1 MSPRTLNDIGEDGV
15 IQLIHGRWLASL
27 PPRVRKGIGEDC
39 AVLETD
45 GDSLLL
51 VTMDTLIEGIHFTAE
66 TLPPQA
72 LGWKALA
79 VNISDIAAVGGTPH
93 TAFLSIGTKSETEVS
108 FVESF
113 MAGFEAMA
121 TKAGIVLAGGDT
133 VESPSGAVITIT
145 LLGGGLPEH
154 LVYRSGAKIGDDIW
168 VTGTLGN
175 AAAGLFVLLNKKT
188 SELAGY
194 ESLIA
199 ALQRPMPQLEIGK
212 ALGQSRLIH
221 AMIDISDG
229 VAKDLR
235 HICEESGT
243 GALVH
248 ASSIPMSDEMRKL
261 ALMVDKDPLDWALR
275 GGEDY
280 EILFTASPANEKQ
293 VVSLTAEVLGTPA
306 VKIGTIDRED
316 GIQLE
321 TDEGSQLLKP
331 GGYMHFSK

>member
-1 MSPRTLNDIGEDGV
+1 MSPKIVNDLGEDGV
-15 IQLIHGRWLASL
+15 IQLIHGKGLASL
-27 PPRVRKGIGEDC
+27 PSRVRKGIGEDC

-79 VNISDIAAVGGTPH
+79 VNVSDIAAVGGTPH
-93 TAFLSIGTKSETEVS
+93 TAFLSMGIKPETEVS

-121 TKAGIVLAGGDT
+121 AETDIVLAGGDT
-133 VESPSGAVITIT
+133 VESPSGTVITVT

-168 VTGTLGN
+168 VTGPLGN
-175 AAAGLFVLLNKKT
+175 AAAGLFVLLNRNA

-194 ESLIA
+194 ESLIS
-199 ALQRPMPQLEIGK
+199 ALQRPIPRLEIGK
-212 ALGQSRLIH
+212 ALGQSGLVH

-243 GALVH
+243 GALLQA
-248 ASSIPMSDEMRKL
+248 ASLPLSGQLEKL
-261 ALMVDKDPLDWALR
+261 ASLTDKDPAEWALQ

-280 EILFTASPANEKQ
+280 ELLFTASSANKDEI
-293 VVSLTAEVLGTPA
+293 VSLTTKVLGNPA
-306 VKIGTIDRED
+306 AKIGTIVQED
-316 GIQLE
+316 GMWF
-321 TDEGSQLLKP
+321 EGHKGKQPLGP
-331 GGYMHFSK
+331 GGYTHFSK

>member
-1 MSPRTLNDIGEDGV
+1 MSPKTVNDIGEDGV
-15 IQLIHGRWLASL
+15 IQLIRGKGVASL
-27 PPRVRKGIGEDC
+27 PSRVRKGIGEDC

-51 VTMDTLIEGIHFTAE
+51 VTTDTLIEGIHFTAE

-79 VNISDIAAVGGTPH
+79 VNVSDIAAVGGTPH
-93 TAFLSIGTKSETEVS
+93 TAFLSMGIKPETEVS

-121 TKAGIVLAGGDT
+121 AKTDIVLAGGDT
-133 VESPSGAVITIT
+133 VESPSATVITIT
-145 LLGGGLPEH
+145 LLGEGLPEH

-168 VTGTLGN
+168 VTGPLGN
-175 AAAGLFVLLNKKT
+175 AAAGLFVLLNKNA

-199 ALQRPMPQLEIGK
+199 ALQRPIPRLEIGK
-212 ALGQSRLIH
+212 ALGQSGLAH

-243 GALVH
+243 GALLQA
-248 ASSIPMSDEMRKL
+248 ASLPLSGQLERL
-261 ALMVDKDPLDWALR
+261 ASLADKDPTEWALR

-280 EILFTASPANEKQ
+280 ELLFTASSANKDEI
-293 VVSLTAEVLGTPA
+293 VSLTTKVLGNPA
-306 VKIGTIDRED
+306 AKIGTIVQED
-316 GIQLE
+316 GIWLE
-321 TDEGSQLLKP
+321 THEGKQPLRP
-331 GGYMHFSK
+331 GGYRHFSR

>member
-1 MSPRTLNDIGEDGV
+1 MSPKTLNDIGEDGV
-15 IQLIHGRWLASL
+15 IQLIHGKGLASL

-51 VTMDTLIEGIHFTAE
+51 VTTDTLIEGIHFSAE
-66 TLPPQA
+66 TLPPEA

-79 VNISDIAAVGGTPH
+79 VNVSDIAAVGGTPH
-93 TAFLSIGTKSETEVS
+93 TALLSIGVKPETEVG

-121 TKAGIVLAGGDT
+121 AKTDIVLAGGDT
-133 VESPSGAVITIT
+133 VESPSGAVIAVT
-145 LLGGGLPEH
+145 LLGAGLPEH

-168 VTGTLGN
+168 VTGPLGN
-175 AAAGLFVLLNKKT
+175 AAAGLFILLNSDP

-194 ESLIA
+194 EPLIE
-199 ALQRPMPQLEIGK
+199 ALQRPMPRVEIGK
-212 ALGQSRLIH
+212 ALGQSGLVH
-221 AMIDISDG
+221 SMIDISDG

-235 HICEESGT
+235 HICEESST
-243 GALVH
+243 GALLKA
-248 ASSIPMSDEMRKL
+248 ASLPLSDQLKKL
-261 ALMVDKDPLDWALR
+261 ASLADKDPMEWALR

-280 EILFTASPANEKQ
+280 ELLFTASSENNDDI
-293 VVSLTAEVLGTPA
+293 VSLTTEVLGSPA

-316 GIQLE
+316 GVWLE
-321 TDEGSQLLKP
+321 TDEGKQPLGR
-331 GGYMHFSK
+331 GGFTHFSR